1 MIEERVTMRVPNR
14 LLLLCLVVAAMLCL
28 AGCDDDEMT
37 PQSENKKG
45 LTYYDAGDYEKA
57 AEYFSRAI
65 ELDNSDMEVHN
76 NYGMTLLQLR
86 RYDEALQQ
94 FEIVLANSTAL
105 APKKSETL
113 NKFAIR
119 GKGLVYIQKQNFTD
133 ALTCFNN
140 ALDIKAE
147 SGWNIDILY
156 YKANTLE
163 CMGYRPSAIDVYTE
177 VLKEDKENV
186 KAYLSRANLYR
197 IEEKYSEAIADYE
210 KALSLAEGSY
220 LSYIG
225 LYTCYIQ
232 MGEKDKAKSL
242 LEKASRL
249 DVRTNEDRYYLGQV
263 HYYQKNY
270 KSAKIEME
278 YALDQGFSEASYFL
292 GEIALADQKY
302 EDAIAYFEQYRASSV
317 TESPTVCNQEVVCY
331 LQLFEYEKAQQML
344 DIGLGVP
351 GSTARQQLLRNQAAL
366 YEVQDELQKA
376 YDTLA
381 EYIVQYPNDNEA
393 TSEYKFLKKR
403 LGLSQ

>member
-147 SGWNIDILY
+147 NGWNIDILY

-225 LYTCYIQ
+225 LYTCSIQ

-242 LEKASRL
+242 LESAPTRTAIISARSTTIKRTINPRRSRWSML
-249 DVRTNEDRYYLGQV
+249 WIRDFPRQV
-263 HYYQKNY
+263 ISSGKLRSRIRSMRMRSRISSNT
-270 KSAKIEME
+270 
-278 YALDQGFSEASYFL
+278 AL
-292 GEIALADQKY
+292 
-302 EDAIAYFEQYRASSV
+302 RA
-317 TESPTVCNQEVVCY
+317 
-331 LQLFEYEKAQQML
+331 
-344 DIGLGVP
+344 
-351 GSTARQQLLRNQAAL
+351 
-366 YEVQDELQKA
+366 
-376 YDTLA
+376 
-381 EYIVQYPNDNEA
+381 
-393 TSEYKFLKKR
+393 
-403 LGLSQ
+403 